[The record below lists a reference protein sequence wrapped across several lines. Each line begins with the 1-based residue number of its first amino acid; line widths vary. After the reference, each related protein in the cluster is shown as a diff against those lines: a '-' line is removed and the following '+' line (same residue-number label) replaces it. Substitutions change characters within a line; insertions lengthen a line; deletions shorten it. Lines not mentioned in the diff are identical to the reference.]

1 MKRQNH
7 KVIVWLRVCV
17 LAMFCPAFL
26 WRCATVMNLEGGP
39 IDTLPPV
46 IVSMLPDNFTTNFTA
61 SKIYVTFDEFVQ
73 LKDQQKEF
81 FTSPQMK
88 KKPQLSIR
96 GRGILIQIKDTLKEN
111 TTYALNFGSAVR
123 DNNEGNPLYSMRYVF
138 STGPEVDSMVVSGYT
153 ADSYTADSVAKSF
166 IYFFPAD
173 SVEDI
178 PEYDSTMFKYQ
189 PAVIARAETNGIFIA
204 QNLKPI
210 PYRLS
215 IRGRG
220 ILIQIKDT
228 LKENT
233 TYALNFGSAVRDN
246 NEGNPLYSMRYVF
259 STGPEVDSMV
269 VSGYTADSYTAD
281 SVAKSFIYF
290 FPADSVEDI
299 PEYDSTMFKY
309 QPAVIA
315 RAETNGIFIAQNLK
329 PIPYRVY
336 AFEDKNN
343 NQIYEPSVDQVGFL
357 TGTYNPAE
365 LPDFGI
371 WYDSIRRYVTADPQL
386 YFRMFTDEAFGRQ
399 YLRESERP
407 VQHKALLYFN
417 AGHPRIDSI
426 VFDSIP
432 ADRVIIEP
440 QSRNRDTIALWFD
453 VPSASLP
460 DTIRGEITY
469 MKHDSLDRLL
479 PSTEKLKLAWRYIE
493 SKEEAKER
501 EQLEKEKE
509 KTLAAGEEW
518 VEPEKP
524 STFTYKFSTT
534 GSVTPETKLY
544 VEFDYPLVRFDSAA
558 VVLTEQMEKEEPRP
572 IRIRWQQ
579 DTANMRRW
587 WLDVPWQLK
596 NNYALTI
603 PKGALADVAEQQ
615 NDSIAVNYTGVDPE
629 KFATF
634 IVNVV
639 GKSDEASYIV
649 QLLNESGKLLQE
661 KTGVHS
667 GVCRFNYVPAG
678 NVKFRIIEDMN
689 DNGRWDTGNLVE
701 RRQPERAEYYMDDKN
716 IDTFAAKEN
725 WEVELTIDMNKVFAP
740 VTMQSLAEL
749 LEKREALRLQ
759 KVLEER
765 AKNPRRNT
773 NSNTSNTTSTMG
785 GGFNSGMNTMMNGLR

>member
-1 MKRQNH
+1 
-7 KVIVWLRVCV
+7 
-17 LAMFCPAFL
+17 MFCPAFL

-61 SKIYVTFDEFVQ
+61 RKIYVTFDEFVQ

-166 IYFFPAD
+166 ICFFPAD
-173 SVEDI
+173 SVED
-178 PEYDSTMFKYQ
+178 
-189 PAVIARAETNGIFIA
+189 V
-204 QNLKPI
+204 
-210 PYRLS
+210 
-215 IRGRG
+215 
-220 ILIQIKDT
+220 
-228 LKENT
+228 
-233 TYALNFGSAVRDN
+233 
-246 NEGNPLYSMRYVF
+246 
-259 STGPEVDSMV
+259 
-269 VSGYTADSYTAD
+269 
-281 SVAKSFIYF
+281 
-290 FPADSVEDI
+290 

-501 EQLEKEKE
+501 EQLEKEKAE
-509 KTLAAGEEW
+509 VDRLYAQREEDAR
-518 VEPEKP
+518 KAR
-524 STFTYKFSTT
+524 
-534 GSVTPETKLY
+534 
-544 VEFDYPLVRFDSAA
+544 EFR
-558 VVLTEQMEKEEPRP
+558 TQMEK
-572 IRIRWQQ
+572 
-579 DTANMRRW
+579 
-587 WLDVPWQLK
+587 
-596 NNYALTI
+596 
-603 PKGALADVAEQQ
+603 
-615 NDSIAVNYTGVDPE
+615 
-629 KFATF
+629 
-634 IVNVV
+634 
-639 GKSDEASYIV
+639 
-649 QLLNESGKLLQE
+649 
-661 KTGVHS
+661 
-667 GVCRFNYVPAG
+667 
-678 NVKFRIIEDMN
+678 
-689 DNGRWDTGNLVE
+689 
-701 RRQPERAEYYMDDKN
+701 
-716 IDTFAAKEN
+716 AKEN
-725 WEVELTIDMNKVFAP
+725 ARSRGEAEAKRIVRQAQAQADEIFAQLDQLRRQQQKQLSFQELNDAKAAVRHSLNQAQDALHIHDQPQEPVYTPSRPIEVGDLVELPGVKMAASVLAVNNDGTLLLQAGKMKMTVKAQQVRLPEGQPKKKPAASASGGSAKLNLQSRAASELDIRGYETLEAESVVENYIDSAVMAKLGTVTIIHGKG
-740 VTMQSLAEL
+740 TG
-749 LEKREALRLQ
+749 ALRKAVHEML
-759 KVLEER
+759 K
-765 AKNPRRNT
+765 RNKAVKSFRLGRYGEGEAGVT
-773 NSNTSNTTSTMG
+773 VVE
-785 GGFNSGMNTMMNGLR
+785 LK

>member
-88 KKPQLSIR
+88 KKPQ
-96 GRGILIQIKDTLKEN
+96 
-111 TTYALNFGSAVR
+111 
-123 DNNEGNPLYSMRYVF
+123 
-138 STGPEVDSMVVSGYT
+138 
-153 ADSYTADSVAKSF
+153 
-166 IYFFPAD
+166 
-173 SVEDI
+173 
-178 PEYDSTMFKYQ
+178 
-189 PAVIARAETNGIFIA
+189 
-204 QNLKPI
+204 
-210 PYRLS
+210 LS

-440 QSRNRDTIALWFD
+440 QSRPLIGRPWALGSFD
-453 VPSASLP
+453 CWGLVMAWHKEQGVTLNDFRKPYEWWKPEHGENLYFDNWQKEGFVATNQEPQPGDMVIFQLSASVWN
-460 DTIRGEITY
+460 
-469 MKHDSLDRLL
+469 H
-479 PSTEKLKLAWRYIE
+479 
-493 SKEEAKER
+493 
-501 EQLEKEKE
+501 
-509 KTLAAGEEW
+509 AGI
-518 VEPEKP
+518 
-524 STFTYKFSTT
+524 YL
-534 GSVTPETKLY
+534 G
-544 VEFDYPLVRFDSAA
+544 D
-558 VVLTEQMEKEEPRP
+558 
-572 IRIRWQQ
+572 
-579 DTANMRRW
+579 N
-587 WLDVPWQLK
+587 
-596 NNYALTI
+596 
-603 PKGALADVAEQQ
+603 
-615 NDSIAVNYTGVDPE
+615 
-629 KFATF
+629 
-634 IVNVV
+634 
-639 GKSDEASYIV
+639 
-649 QLLNESGKLLQE
+649 QLLHHMSGKLSRVDIYSGWYQE
-661 KTGVHS
+661 HAKL
-667 GVCRFNYVPAG
+667 VCRH
-678 NVKFRIIEDMN
+678 KD
-689 DNGRWDTGNLVE
+689 L
-701 RRQPERAEYYMDDKN
+701 K
-716 IDTFAAKEN
+716 
-725 WEVELTIDMNKVFAP
+725 
-740 VTMQSLAEL
+740 
-749 LEKREALRLQ
+749 
-759 KVLEER
+759 
-765 AKNPRRNT
+765 
-773 NSNTSNTTSTMG
+773 
-785 GGFNSGMNTMMNGLR
+785 

>member
-1 MKRQNH
+1 MK
-7 KVIVWLRVCV
+7 
-17 LAMFCPAFL
+17 P
-26 WRCATVMNLEGGP
+26 
-39 IDTLPPV
+39 
-46 IVSMLPDNFTTNFTA
+46 
-61 SKIYVTFDEFVQ
+61 
-73 LKDQQKEF
+73 
-81 FTSPQMK
+81 
-88 KKPQLSIR
+88 
-96 GRGILIQIKDTLKEN
+96 
-111 TTYALNFGSAVR
+111 
-123 DNNEGNPLYSMRYVF
+123 
-138 STGPEVDSMVVSGYT
+138 
-153 ADSYTADSVAKSF
+153 
-166 IYFFPAD
+166 
-173 SVEDI
+173 
-178 PEYDSTMFKYQ
+178 
-189 PAVIARAETNGIFIA
+189 
-204 QNLKPI
+204 
-210 PYRLS
+210 
-215 IRGRG
+215 
-220 ILIQIKDT
+220 
-228 LKENT
+228 
-233 TYALNFGSAVRDN
+233 
-246 NEGNPLYSMRYVF
+246 
-259 STGPEVDSMV
+259 
-269 VSGYTADSYTAD
+269 
-281 SVAKSFIYF
+281 
-290 FPADSVEDI
+290 
-299 PEYDSTMFKY
+299 
-309 QPAVIA
+309 
-315 RAETNGIFIAQNLK
+315 
-329 PIPYRVY
+329 
-336 AFEDKNN
+336 
-343 NQIYEPSVDQVGFL
+343 
-357 TGTYNPAE
+357 
-365 LPDFGI
+365 
-371 WYDSIRRYVTADPQL
+371 
-386 YFRMFTDEAFGRQ
+386 
-399 YLRESERP
+399 
-407 VQHKALLYFN
+407 
-417 AGHPRIDSI
+417 
-426 VFDSIP
+426 
-432 ADRVIIEP
+432 
-440 QSRNRDTIALWFD
+440 
-453 VPSASLP
+453 
-460 DTIRGEITY
+460 
-469 MKHDSLDRLL
+469 DSLDRLL

-509 KTLAAGEEW
+509 KTLAAGEAW

-558 VVLTEQMEKEEPRP
+558 VVLTEQMDKEEPRP

-725 WEVELTIDMNKVFAP
+725 WEVDLTIDMNKVFAP

>member
-7 KVIVWLRVCV
+7 KVIVWLWVCV

-88 KKPQLSIR
+88 KKPQ
-96 GRGILIQIKDTLKEN
+96 
-111 TTYALNFGSAVR
+111 
-123 DNNEGNPLYSMRYVF
+123 
-138 STGPEVDSMVVSGYT
+138 
-153 ADSYTADSVAKSF
+153 
-166 IYFFPAD
+166 
-173 SVEDI
+173 
-178 PEYDSTMFKYQ
+178 
-189 PAVIARAETNGIFIA
+189 
-204 QNLKPI
+204 
-210 PYRLS
+210 LS

>member
-88 KKPQLSIR
+88 KKPQ
-96 GRGILIQIKDTLKEN
+96 
-111 TTYALNFGSAVR
+111 
-123 DNNEGNPLYSMRYVF
+123 
-138 STGPEVDSMVVSGYT
+138 
-153 ADSYTADSVAKSF
+153 
-166 IYFFPAD
+166 
-173 SVEDI
+173 
-178 PEYDSTMFKYQ
+178 
-189 PAVIARAETNGIFIA
+189 
-204 QNLKPI
+204 
-210 PYRLS
+210 LS

-493 SKEEAKER
+493 SKVGQRARAARKGER
-501 EQLEKEKE
+501 EDTGCRRRVGRTGEAEYVYLQVFHDRFRYPRNQAVRRIRLPAGPVRLGCRRADRTDGEGG
-509 KTLAAGEEW
+509 TASDPDPMAAGYGQHAAL
-518 VEPEKP
+518 VAGCSLAIEKQLCP
-524 STFTYKFSTT
+524 DHPQR
-534 GSVTPETKLY
+534 SVGRCGGAAK
-544 VEFDYPLVRFDSAA
+544 RFDRSQ
-558 VVLTEQMEKEEPRP
+558 LHGCRSRE
-572 IRIRWQQ
+572 IR
-579 DTANMRRW
+579 
-587 WLDVPWQLK
+587 
-596 NNYALTI
+596 Y
-603 PKGALADVAEQQ
+603 
-615 NDSIAVNYTGVDPE
+615 
-629 KFATF
+629 
-634 IVNVV
+634 
-639 GKSDEASYIV
+639 
-649 QLLNESGKLLQE
+649 
-661 KTGVHS
+661 VHRQ
-667 GVCRFNYVPAG
+667 C
-678 NVKFRIIEDMN
+678 
-689 DNGRWDTGNLVE
+689 GR
-701 RRQPERAEYYMDDKN
+701 
-716 IDTFAAKEN
+716 
-725 WEVELTIDMNKVFAP
+725 
-740 VTMQSLAEL
+740 
-749 LEKREALRLQ
+749 
-759 KVLEER
+759 
-765 AKNPRRNT
+765 
-773 NSNTSNTTSTMG
+773 
-785 GGFNSGMNTMMNGLR
+785 

>member
-1 MKRQNH
+1 
-7 KVIVWLRVCV
+7 
-17 LAMFCPAFL
+17 
-26 WRCATVMNLEGGP
+26 
-39 IDTLPPV
+39 
-46 IVSMLPDNFTTNFTA
+46 
-61 SKIYVTFDEFVQ
+61 
-73 LKDQQKEF
+73 
-81 FTSPQMK
+81 
-88 KKPQLSIR
+88 
-96 GRGILIQIKDTLKEN
+96 
-111 TTYALNFGSAVR
+111 
-123 DNNEGNPLYSMRYVF
+123 
-138 STGPEVDSMVVSGYT
+138 MVVSGYT

-166 IYFFPAD
+166 ICFFPAD
-173 SVEDI
+173 SVED
-178 PEYDSTMFKYQ
+178 
-189 PAVIARAETNGIFIA
+189 V
-204 QNLKPI
+204 
-210 PYRLS
+210 
-215 IRGRG
+215 
-220 ILIQIKDT
+220 
-228 LKENT
+228 
-233 TYALNFGSAVRDN
+233 
-246 NEGNPLYSMRYVF
+246 
-259 STGPEVDSMV
+259 
-269 VSGYTADSYTAD
+269 
-281 SVAKSFIYF
+281 
-290 FPADSVEDI
+290 

-460 DTIRGEITY
+460 DTIRGRNYLHEARLPRPAA
-469 MKHDSLDRLL
+469 SLDREVE
-479 PSTEKLKLAWRYIE
+479 TGLAVYRIE
-493 SKEEAKER
+493 RGGQRARAARKGER
-501 EQLEKEKE
+501 EDTGCRRRVGRTGEAEYVYLQVFHDRFRYPRNQAVRRIRLP
-509 KTLAAGEEW
+509 AG
-518 VEPEKP
+518 P
-524 STFTYKFSTT
+524 
-534 GSVTPETKLY
+534 
-544 VEFDYPLVRFDSAA
+544 VRLGCRRADR
-558 VVLTEQMEKEEPRP
+558 TDGEGGTRP

>member
-88 KKPQLSIR
+88 KKPQ
-96 GRGILIQIKDTLKEN
+96 
-111 TTYALNFGSAVR
+111 
-123 DNNEGNPLYSMRYVF
+123 
-138 STGPEVDSMVVSGYT
+138 
-153 ADSYTADSVAKSF
+153 
-166 IYFFPAD
+166 
-173 SVEDI
+173 
-178 PEYDSTMFKYQ
+178 
-189 PAVIARAETNGIFIA
+189 
-204 QNLKPI
+204 
-210 PYRLS
+210 LS

-501 EQLEKEKE
+501 EQLEKEKAE
-509 KTLAAGEEW
+509 VDRLYAQREEDAR
-518 VEPEKP
+518 KAR
-524 STFTYKFSTT
+524 
-534 GSVTPETKLY
+534 
-544 VEFDYPLVRFDSAA
+544 EFR
-558 VVLTEQMEKEEPRP
+558 TQMEKAKENARSRGEAEAKRLLAEAKSAADETFRELDALRKQQKKLDAQQMNAQRAEIMHNIKEARDAVGLRDERAEPIPKPSRP
-572 IRIRWQQ
+572 IREGDLVEIPGTRRQAEVTAVKGDTLTLKAGPLQMKVKADEVRLIEEAERAATAKKQPQFAPSQRILRTASAARELDIRGME
-579 DTANMRRW
+579 TLEAESV
-587 WLDVPWQLK
+587 LD
-596 NNYALTI
+596 NYIDAAVMAHLETVTI
-603 PKGALADVAEQQ
+603 IHGKGTGALRK
-615 NDSIAVNYTGVDPE
+615 AVHASLKRNKAVKSFRLGNYGE
-629 KFATF
+629 
-634 IVNVV
+634 
-639 GKSDEASYIV
+639 G
-649 QLLNESGKLLQE
+649 ESGV
-661 KTGVHS
+661 TV
-667 GVCRFNYVPAG
+667 
-678 NVKFRIIEDMN
+678 
-689 DNGRWDTGNLVE
+689 
-701 RRQPERAEYYMDDKN
+701 
-716 IDTFAAKEN
+716 
-725 WEVELTIDMNKVFAP
+725 VELK
-740 VTMQSLAEL
+740 
-749 LEKREALRLQ
+749 
-759 KVLEER
+759 
-765 AKNPRRNT
+765 
-773 NSNTSNTTSTMG
+773 
-785 GGFNSGMNTMMNGLR
+785 